1 MLNWKMYACDLFP
14 LNDSGPARFFFLVA
28 FRVAS
33 CHACRIVIG
42 EYLLSCH
49 SVGTHLE
56 LSGVSSSWNSLMGS
70 ILRDMGSIAPDLRFC
85 RSITVE

>member
-1 MLNWKMYACDLFP
+1 MVICAKFYSHSMILSSPD
-14 LNDSGPARFFFLVA
+14 FFILVA

-33 CHACRIVIG
+33 CHACRLVIG
-42 EYLLSCH
+42 EYLHSGC

-70 ILRDMGSIAPDLRFC
+70 ILPDMGSIATDLRFC
-85 RSITVE
+85 CSIMVD